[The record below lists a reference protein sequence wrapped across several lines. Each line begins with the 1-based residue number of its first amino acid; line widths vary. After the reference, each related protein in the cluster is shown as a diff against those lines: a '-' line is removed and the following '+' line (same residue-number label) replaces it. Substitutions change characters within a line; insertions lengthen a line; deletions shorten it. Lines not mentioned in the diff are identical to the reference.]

1 MSNNKQ
7 MSKQEILDGIDKA
20 IDVFLTY
27 EEDDE
32 TNKIIEALNSAWEKV
47 KDGNE

>member
-7 MSKQEILDGIDKA
+7 ISKQEILDGIDKA

-27 EEDDE
+27 KQDDE
-32 TNKIIEALNSAWEKV
+32 TNKIIKALNSAWDKV
-47 KDGNE
+47 KEK